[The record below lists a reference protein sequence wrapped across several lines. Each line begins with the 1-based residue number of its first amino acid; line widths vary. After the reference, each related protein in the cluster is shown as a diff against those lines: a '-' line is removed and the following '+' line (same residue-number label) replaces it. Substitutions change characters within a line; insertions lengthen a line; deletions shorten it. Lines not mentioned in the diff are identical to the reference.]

1 MPFPIKRIL
10 LACLLVLSLGAVQ
23 IVSAQN
29 ATHTALDPLKRS
41 DYLILDDMEAEAEVT
56 SYLGVVYT
64 SRLGGSDPLNVMQP
78 MIKGAF
84 VRVGKFNINFSGVIT
99 GLALSAGSAWAIR
112 EAVGQRR
119 KTVSEPNNLSIPGVP
134 IPIPIGSTSKQVND
148 GYRVPLG
155 LTLIPG
161 LCIGFAINNQI
172 MGTPSRK
179 AKKIVNQHVLNL
191 HNADLLLYPKYQ
203 ATHQKNLLMNR
214 SLVKIKTKAIRLVP
228 DIKAPDNSLRPA
240 SK

>member
-1 MPFPIKRIL
+1 MPLLIKRIISI
-10 LACLLVLSLGAVQ
+10 CLLVLCWSVAQ
-23 IVSAQN
+23 KVSAQN

-112 EAVGQRR
+112 EAFGQRK

-134 IPIPIGSTSKQVND
+134 IPIPIGSNSKRVND

-161 LCIGFAINNQI
+161 LCMGFAINNQI
-172 MGTPSRK
+172 IGTPSRK
-179 AKKIVNQHVLNL
+179 AKKLVNQHVLSV
-191 HNADLLLYPKYQ
+191 HNADLLLYPKYV
-203 ATHQKNLLMNR
+203 ATHQKNLFMNR

-240 SK
+240 TK